1 MPYMGS
7 KGKIADW
14 VIDQLPS
21 GKRLVDLFGG
31 GGAISHCAKLSGK
44 WDTVLYNELNPLVCE
59 VLQDAMDGKYS
70 YDVFKPEWVSREEFM
85 AKRDTCGYVKY
96 VWSFGNNGRC
106 YLFGKDVEEYKRM
119 FHQMVVFGEDTR
131 EAMQLYIHDYVMNK
145 HGVDE
150 PINLIMPNPL
160 HNIKDRRLDI
170 RGQITKYEKR
180 CKLKQDSVSQLRQLE
195 RLQQLERLEQLEQ
208 LQQLQQL
215 QRLEQLQQLQQLQR
229 LERLQ
234 QLEQLQQLQQ
244 LERLQQ
250 LQQLT
255 ISNKSYLDVE
265 LHDGD
270 VIYCD
275 PPYADTQG
283 YSKDGFNHAEFWQ
296 WVRDC
301 PHCVI
306 VSEYSAPEDI
316 QLINSIAK
324 ISLFNG
330 DGKPRKTKQEN
341 LYWNGKGKLGKT
353 IKQYELF

>member
-1 MPYMGS
+1 MAKYGMPYMGS

-85 AKRDTCGYVKY
+85 AKRDTCGYIRCI
-96 VWSFGNNGRC
+96 WSFGNNGRG
-106 YLFGKDVEEYKRM
+106 YLFGKDIEEYKRM
-119 FHQMVVFGEDTR
+119 FHQMVVFG
-131 EAMQLYIHDYVMNK
+131 DYTDNIYPDL
-145 HGVDE
+145 HIPDE
-150 PINLIMPNPL
+150 LI
-160 HNIKDRRLDI
+160 NIKERRLWLKKWV
-170 RGQITKYEKR
+170 REKLGSR
-180 CKLKQDSVSQLRQLE
+180 TGELQQLERLE
-195 RLQQLERLEQLEQ
+195 RLQQLERLE
-208 LQQLQQL
+208 
-215 QRLEQLQQLQQLQR
+215 R

-234 QLEQLQQLQQ
+234 QLEQLQV
-244 LERLQQ
+244 
-250 LQQLT
+250 
-255 ISNKSYLDVE
+255 SNKSYLDVE

-275 PPYADTQG
+275 PPYAGTAK

-301 PHCVI
+301 PHCVV

-316 QLINSIAK
+316 QLISSIAK
-324 ISLFNG
+324 ISLLKSG
-330 DGKPRKTKQEN
+330 SAPRKTKQEN
-341 LYWNGKGKLGKT
+341 LYWNGKGNIMAGT
-353 IKQYELF
+353 LF

>member
-85 AKRDTCGYVKY
+85 AKRDTCGYIRCI
-96 VWSFGNNGRC
+96 WSFGNNGRG
-106 YLFGKDVEEYKRM
+106 YLFGKDIEEYKRM
-119 FHQMVVFGEDTR
+119 FHQMVVFG
-131 EAMQLYIHDYVMNK
+131 DYTDNIYPDL
-145 HGVDE
+145 HIPDE
-150 PINLIMPNPL
+150 LI
-160 HNIKDRRLDI
+160 NIKERRLWLKKWV
-170 RGQITKYEKR
+170 REKLGSR
-180 CKLKQDSVSQLRQLE
+180 TGE
-195 RLQQLERLEQLEQ
+195 LQQLERLE
-208 LQQLQQL
+208 
-215 QRLEQLQQLQQLQR
+215 R

-234 QLEQLQQLQQ
+234 QLEQLQV
-244 LERLQQ
+244 
-250 LQQLT
+250 
-255 ISNKSYLDVE
+255 SNKSYLDVE

-275 PPYADTQG
+275 PPYAGTAK

-301 PHCVI
+301 PHCVV

-316 QLINSIAK
+316 QLISSIAK
-324 ISLFNG
+324 ISLLKSG
-330 DGKPRKTKQEN
+330 SAPRKTKQEN
-341 LYWNGKGKLGKT
+341 LYWNGKGNIMAGT
-353 IKQYELF
+353 LF

>member
-1 MPYMGS
+1 MNYGMPYMGS
-7 KGKIADW
+7 KSKIAER
-14 VIDQLPS
+14 IIHTLPS

-85 AKRDTCGYVKY
+85 AKRDTCGYIKY
-96 VWSFGNNGRC
+96 IWSFGNNGRD
-106 YLFGKDVEEYKRM
+106 YLFGKDTEEYKRM
-119 FHQMVVFGEDTR
+119 FHQMVVFG
-131 EAMQLYIHDYVMNK
+131 DYTDNIYPDL
-145 HGVDE
+145 HIPDE
-150 PINLIMPNPL
+150 LI
-160 HNIKDRRLDI
+160 NIKERRLWLKKWV
-170 RGQITKYEKR
+170 REKLGSR
-180 CKLKQDSVSQLRQLE
+180 TGG
-195 RLQQLERLEQLEQ
+195 LEQLEQ
-208 LQQLQQL
+208 
-215 QRLEQLQQLQQLQR
+215 

-234 QLEQLQQLQQ
+234 QLEQLQV
-244 LERLQQ
+244 
-250 LQQLT
+250 
-255 ISNKSYLDVE
+255 SNKSYLDVE

-275 PPYADTQG
+275 PPYAGTAK

-296 WVRDC
+296 WLRDC

-324 ISLFNG
+324 ISLLKG
-330 DGKPRKTKQEN
+330 DGKPRKTMIEN
-341 LYWNGKGKLGKT
+341 LYWNAKGDLMSGT
-353 IKQYELF
+353 LF

>member
-1 MPYMGS
+1 MAKYGMPYMGS
-7 KGKIADW
+7 KSKIAER
-14 VIDQLPS
+14 IIHTLPS

-44 WDTVLYNELNPLVCE
+44 WDTVLYNELNPPVCE

-85 AKRDTCGYVKY
+85 AKRDTCGYIRC
-96 VWSFGNNGRC
+96 VWSFGNNCRS
-106 YLFGKDVEEYKRM
+106 YLFGKDIEEYKRM
-119 FHQMVVFGEDTR
+119 FHQMVVFGDYTDNIYPD
-131 EAMQLYIHDYVMNK
+131 LYIP
-145 HGVDE
+145 DE
-150 PINLIMPNPL
+150 LI
-160 HNIKDRRLDI
+160 NIKERRLWLKKWV
-170 RGQITKYEKR
+170 REKLGSR
-180 CKLKQDSVSQLRQLE
+180 TGGLE
-195 RLQQLERLEQLEQ
+195 QSERLE
-208 LQQLQQL
+208 
-215 QRLEQLQQLQQLQR
+215 R
-229 LERLQ
+229 
-234 QLEQLQQLQQ
+234 LQQLQQ
-244 LERLQQ
+244 LERLER
-250 LQQLT
+250 LERLT

-270 VIYCD
+270 VLYCD
-275 PPYADTQG
+275 IPYDTIHADKRQYG
-283 YSKDGFNHAEFWQ
+283 CEFNHAEFWQ

-324 ISLFNG
+324 ISLFKG

>member
-1 MPYMGS
+1 MAKYGMPYMGS

-195 RLQQLERLEQLEQ
+195 
-208 LQQLQQL
+208 QL
-215 QRLEQLQQLQQLQR
+215 QR
-229 LERLQ
+229 
-234 QLEQLQQLQQ
+234 

>member
-1 MPYMGS
+1 MAKYGMPYMGS

-85 AKRDTCGYVKY
+85 AKRDTCGYIRCI
-96 VWSFGNNGRC
+96 WSFGNNGRG
-106 YLFGKDVEEYKRM
+106 YLFGKDIEEYKRM
-119 FHQMVVFGEDTR
+119 FHQMVVFG
-131 EAMQLYIHDYVMNK
+131 DYTDNIYPDL
-145 HGVDE
+145 HIPDE
-150 PINLIMPNPL
+150 LI
-160 HNIKDRRLDI
+160 NIKERRLWLKKWV
-170 RGQITKYEKR
+170 REKLGSR
-180 CKLKQDSVSQLRQLE
+180 TGE
-195 RLQQLERLEQLEQ
+195 LQQLERLE
-208 LQQLQQL
+208 
-215 QRLEQLQQLQQLQR
+215 R

-234 QLEQLQQLQQ
+234 QLEQLQV
-244 LERLQQ
+244 
-250 LQQLT
+250 
-255 ISNKSYLDVE
+255 SNKSYLDVE

-275 PPYADTQG
+275 PPYAGTAK

-301 PHCVI
+301 PHCVV

-316 QLINSIAK
+316 QLISSIAK
-324 ISLFNG
+324 ISLLKSG
-330 DGKPRKTKQEN
+330 SAPRKTKQEN
-341 LYWNGKGKLGKT
+341 LYWNGKGNIMAGT
-353 IKQYELF
+353 LF

>member
-1 MPYMGS
+1 MAKYGFSYMGS

-85 AKRDTCGYVKY
+85 AKRDTCGYIKY
-96 VWSFGNNGRC
+96 IWSFGNNGGS
-106 YLFGKDVEEYKRM
+106 YLFGKDIEEYKRM

-145 HGVDE
+145 HSVDE

-195 RLQQLERLEQLEQ
+195 QLLRLEQLQQLERLERFE
-208 LQQLQQL
+208 
-215 QRLEQLQQLQQLQR
+215 
-229 LERLQ
+229 
-234 QLEQLQQLQQ
+234 
-244 LERLQQ
+244 
-250 LQQLT
+250 

-275 PPYADTQG
+275 PPYAGTVK

-301 PHCVI
+301 RHCVL
-306 VSEYSAPEDI
+306 VSEYSAPDDI
-316 QLINSIAK
+316 ENIGSMEKLG
-324 ISLFNG
+324 LMNG
-330 DGKPRKTKQEN
+330 GTAPRKIMIEN

>member
-1 MPYMGS
+1 MGS

-85 AKRDTCGYVKY
+85 AKRDTCGYIRCI
-96 VWSFGNNGRC
+96 WSFGNNGSG
-106 YLFGKDVEEYKRM
+106 YLFGKDIEEYKRM

-195 RLQQLERLEQLEQ
+195 RLQQL
-208 LQQLQQL
+208 
-215 QRLEQLQQLQQLQR
+215 
-229 LERLQ
+229 
-234 QLEQLQQLQQ
+234 QQ
-244 LERLQQ
+244 LERLER
-250 LQQLT
+250 LT

-275 PPYADTQG
+275 PPYTDTQG

-324 ISLFNG
+324 ISLLNG

>member
-1 MPYMGS
+1 MAKYGFSYMGS

-14 VIDQLPS
+14 VIAELPS

-85 AKRDTCGYVKY
+85 AKRDTCGYVRCL
-96 VWSFGNNGRC
+96 WSFGNNGRD
-106 YLFGKDVEEYKRM
+106 YLFGKDIEEYKRM

-145 HGVDE
+145 HSVDE

-180 CKLKQDSVSQLRQLE
+180 CKLKQDSVSQLRQLG
-195 RLQQLERLEQLEQ
+195 RLQQLERLEQL
-208 LQQLQQL
+208 
-215 QRLEQLQQLQQLQR
+215 QRLEQL
-229 LERLQ
+229 ETLQ
-234 QLEQLQQLQQ
+234 QLE
-244 LERLQQ
+244 
-250 LQQLT
+250 

-270 VIYCD
+270 VLYCD
-275 PPYADTQG
+275 IPYDTIHADKRQYG
-283 YSKDGFNHAEFWQ
+283 CEFNHAEFWQ

-306 VSEYSAPEDI
+306 VSEYSAPDDI

-324 ISLFNG
+324 ISLLKG

>member
-1 MPYMGS
+1 MAKYGMPYMGS

-14 VIDQLPS
+14 VIAELPS

-70 YDVFKPEWVSREEFM
+70 YDVFKPQWVSREEFM

-96 VWSFGNNGRC
+96 LWSFGNNGSS
-106 YLFGKDVEEYKRM
+106 YLFGKDIEEYKRM

-145 HGVDE
+145 HSVDE

-180 CKLKQDSVSQLRQLE
+180 CKLKQDSVSQLRQL
-195 RLQQLERLEQLEQ
+195 QQLERLE
-208 LQQLQQL
+208 
-215 QRLEQLQQLQQLQR
+215 QLQR

-234 QLEQLQQLQQ
+234 QL
-244 LERLQQ
+244 
-250 LQQLT
+250 
-255 ISNKSYLDVE
+255 SSWS
-265 LHDGD
+265 G
-270 VIYCD
+270 CSSWS
-275 PPYADTQG
+275 G
-283 YSKDGFNHAEFWQ
+283 WSGCSSW
-296 WVRDC
+296 
-301 PHCVI
+301 
-306 VSEYSAPEDI
+306 S
-316 QLINSIAK
+316 
-324 ISLFNG
+324 G
-330 DGKPRKTKQEN
+330 
-341 LYWNGKGKLGKT
+341 
-353 IKQYELF
+353 